1 MGTREG
7 AVVIK
12 TLASEDVPQPRC
24 QEIKDSRTKW
34 GRAFSQLIAFASPA
48 LLFGNTKFVD
58 LSWVFSTGIL
68 VSCTLN
74 GG

>member
-48 LLFGNTKFVD
+48 SPPSLGPSLRALTPASVA
-58 LSWVFSTGIL
+58 
-68 VSCTLN
+68 
-74 GG
+74 